1 MQENKLAIFEEKEI
15 RREWYK
21 DDWYFSV
28 IDVVEVLVENYSFD
42 KKYLVWRT
50 KNDVPEIDGIVYI
63 KKTKENEG
71 LINEFINV
79 RVVGVDNYDLIGV

>member
-1 MQENKLAIFEEKEI
+1 MQLQQQISKENLEKNIGQE
-15 RREWYK
+15 
-21 DDWYFSV
+21 
-28 IDVVEVLVENYSFD
+28 VEVLVENYSFD
-42 KKYLVWRT
+42 KKYLVGRT

-79 RVVGVDNYDLIGV
+79 RVVNVENYDLIGV